1 MWDHFVWQDVPIPPR
16 ESYQVSIAFEDSRI
30 LPRFYL
36 GADRV
41 RPLQVREP
49 ALRPLVH
56 SVRADGTLSLHSFLS
71 FNREYEYGVIPPDL
85 VRDMDPILSEL
96 TLVEPSSPV
105 LHFMFD
111 GEAALIP
118 LAESEGVLFAYDGKG
133 IFLSEEGTWFH
144 MREAETIDPY
154 LRPDRKIGDGH
165 FGLFFKLVYPR
176 ISQTLSCYSSLT
188 FTQKSPVLFS
198 PRVEDDIIRLEV
210 AWQVDPG
217 ELLTFPNNSALCEYR
232 GELYYHSDCLKDLPE
247 KFKTDGDYPLTPN
260 EASLFRNMSRAAP
273 KLFTAPVP
281 AATLTIPANAF
292 VIPKRDTTVKVRNLS
307 VPEGATCTLS
317 PVRPLNAVRSAHT
330 HAFIKRYG
338 DAEGPEVPLVPYSA
352 FTPSFADLKPD
363 QRAPY
368 LYARAAYL
376 RGEAVKVDYT
386 YLLLLVYEAL
396 NRNDRYEFL
405 IFLWLS
411 NRERFR
417 RLDSV
422 MPPMLRDYIVLWDLP
437 IPLTDILRRVP
448 FDLNLIPHA
457 AMFLDLS
464 TEDAVAALP
473 FYLYPT
479 LSSYEY
485 AKSKAYSAENA
496 EEYHLTLQ
504 KALIAADRHLRSV
517 TGKGL
522 WQSHPGT
529 PTKFRALL
537 CSPAALIP
545 ENGYEANFQY
555 INRTGD
561 PTLKNFVG
569 QIFKLADNLYREAHG
584 IRGKLRVE
592 LEPQLADAIKT
603 ALTPKKENP
612 SPAPIPAITL
622 DIKAAMELEQDSWR
636 TTDRLIAAA
645 GVIPEEEPLP
655 EPDPLPSPA
664 PAVEPIP
671 TEMPA
676 DDSPFALLSASL
688 SPAEA
693 EYLSLLYAGADEAS
707 LFSAAQRHLA
717 MPDTLV
723 EGINEHALEAI
734 GDILIEA
741 GEILEDYRE
750 ELAPYLST

>member
-1 MWDHFVWQDVPIPPR
+1 MWDDFMWREIPIPPR
-16 ESYQVSIAFEDSRI
+16 ESYRVSIRFEDSRI
-30 LPRFYL
+30 IPRFYL

-41 RPLQVREP
+41 RPMQVRDP
-49 ALRPLVH
+49 KLRPLVH
-56 SVRADGTLSLHSFLS
+56 SVRADGSLSLHSFLA
-71 FNREYEYGVIPPDL
+71 FNRDYEMGIIPPGL

-96 TLVEPSSPV
+96 TLIAPAAPV

-111 GEAALIP
+111 GESALIP
-118 LAESEGVLFAYDGKG
+118 LAEADGVLFAYDGKG
-133 IFLSEEGTWFH
+133 IFLSEGGTWFTL
-144 MREAETIDPY
+144 RDAEAIDPY

-176 ISQTLSCYSSLT
+176 ISQAIPCYSSLT
-188 FTQKSPVLFS
+188 FIQKPPVLFS
-198 PRVEDDIIRLEV
+198 PGTNGDTIQMEV
-210 AWQVDPG
+210 AWQIDPG
-217 ELLTFPNNSALCEYR
+217 ELLTFPGNSTLCEYR
-232 GELYYHSDCLKDLPE
+232 GELFYHSSCLTELPE
-247 KFKTDGDYPLTPN
+247 KFKTHGTYPLSTS
-260 EASLFRNMSRAAP
+260 EVSMFRNMAKAAP
-273 KLFTAPVP
+273 KLFTAP
-281 AATLTIPANAF
+281 IPTTTFQFPVEAF
-292 VIPKRDTTVKVRNLS
+292 AIPKRDTTVKVRTLPS
-307 VPEGATCTLS
+307 PPGATCTLS

-338 DAEGPEVPLVPYSA
+338 NAEEPEAPLVPYSA

-363 QRAPY
+363 QRATY
-368 LYARAAYL
+368 LYARSAYL

-386 YLLLLVYEAL
+386 YLLLLVHEAL

-405 IFLWLS
+405 IFLWIS

-417 RLDSV
+417 RLDSI
-422 MPPMLRDYIVLWDLP
+422 MPPMLRDYIMLWDLP
-437 IPLTDILRRVP
+437 IPLPDILRRVP
-448 FDLNLIPHA
+448 FDLNLVPHS

-464 TEDAVAALP
+464 TEEAVAALP

-485 AKSKAYSAENA
+485 VKSKAYSPEKA

-504 KALIAADRHLRSV
+504 KALIAADRHFRST

-545 ENGYEANFQY
+545 ENCYEANFQY
-555 INRTGD
+555 NNLTGD
-561 PTLKNFVG
+561 PTLRNLVG
-569 QIFKLADNLYREAHG
+569 QIFKLADNLYRDTHG

-592 LEPQLADAIKT
+592 LDPELTKAIQA
-603 ALTPKKENP
+603 ALKPKKEAP
-612 SPAPIPAITL
+612 SPAPVPAITL
-622 DIKAAMELEQDSWR
+622 DIQAAMALEQNSWQ
-636 TTDRLIAAA
+636 TTDKLIAAA
-645 GVIPEEEPLP
+645 GTTPEEEP
-655 EPDPLPSPA
+655 PA
-664 PAVEPIP
+664 PAPAPIQDPEPAP
-671 TEMPA
+671 PEAPSST
-676 DDSPFALLSASL
+676 DDSPFSMLVASL
-688 SPAEA
+688 SEAEQ
-693 EYLSLLYAGADEAS
+693 EYLSLLFGGADEAT
-707 LFSAAQRHLA
+707 LFAAAQRHLA